1 MIGEPLYF
9 SISLMMMA
17 IIVRLEKIEKLSI
30 LNLLILSQKTQIKS
44 HLLMVFHLSRMD

>member
-9 SISLMMMA
+9 SISLMMMD

-30 LNLLILSQKTQIKS
+30 LNLLILSQRTQIKS
-44 HLLMVFHLSRMD
+44 HLLMDLLLSRMD